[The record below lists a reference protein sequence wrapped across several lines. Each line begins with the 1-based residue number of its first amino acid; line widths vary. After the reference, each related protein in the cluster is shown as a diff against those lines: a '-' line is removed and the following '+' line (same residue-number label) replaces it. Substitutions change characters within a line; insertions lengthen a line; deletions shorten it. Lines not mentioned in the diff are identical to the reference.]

1 MSDLDSNLD
10 YEELPRLIEQASSPL
25 ERAILDAGRNV
36 PSSDSR
42 RLQVMLA
49 LGVGSSVALG
59 TKTSMALAAGWKK
72 VILSGA
78 IVASGTAGVVAYQE
92 LSAPPPPERAPAV
105 QEVQEVAPR
114 APLAAAPVV
123 EESPTLVEE
132 PAEVEESAPQQP
144 QPAAAE
150 AEPTARK
157 RVHRRVAKTE
167 VVAPKSVTGSDLQ
180 DEVAALDR
188 ARASLRAGNAQRALG
203 HLGDYSKRFPK
214 GSLRLEAEAL
224 RIQAL
229 AASGNEAEASRRA
242 KRILERSPN
251 SVLASRLRRYVID

>member
-10 YEELPRLIEQASSPL
+10 YEELPRLIDQVSSPL
-25 ERAILDAGRNV
+25 QRAILDAGRNV

-92 LSAPPPPERAPAV
+92 LSAPPPERAPAM
-105 QEVQEVAPR
+105 QAVQEVAPR

-132 PAEVEESAPQQP
+132 PAEVEESAPQQ
-144 QPAAAE
+144 QPAE

-188 ARASLRAGNAQRALG
+188 ARSSLRAGNAQRALG